1 MATFGPSMA
10 IVTSVTILA
19 FLVGSLI
26 SYFII
31 TGLPFALLLTLSVV
45 YVMRGACRSNLFVPV
60 LVFTLKGL

>member
-10 IVTSVTILA
+10 VVTSVTMLA

-31 TGLPFALLLTLSVV
+31 TGLPRILPITL
-45 YVMRGACRSNLFVPV
+45 
-60 LVFTLKGL
+60 LVFGNAFLFCFSLI